1 MQNTTSKH
9 NRGPADPTL
18 VSDASQRTCICSAKA
33 EQVALFRCQ
42 LPNNQ
47 IVKNQCLSTRGSLE
61 LPRVAVSENS
71 RPVSQPPMDWELS
84 RMISDPVPK
93 DTAAGWPRQPSLR
106 RKFKKISCGLLGPAC
121 LSRGGG
127 VFADSALGRKD
138 QKPLL
143 QKLFDAS
150 FQRVVRLLHK
160 PATLSLSR
168 PDSHRQKRLEPG
180 QSGGR
185 RT

>member
-1 MQNTTSKH
+1 MPTTKQP
-9 NRGPADPTL
+9 N
-18 VSDASQRTCICSAKA
+18 
-33 EQVALFRCQ
+33 CQ
-42 LPNNQ
+42 
-47 IVKNQCLSTRGSLE
+47 KS
-61 LPRVAVSENS
+61 
-71 RPVSQPPMDWELS
+71 VSQHAGFARSAESRCLRKQPANFAAMSQEVS

-93 DTAAGWPRQPSLR
+93 DTAAGWPRQPRLR

-143 QKLFDAS
+143 QKLFYAS

-160 PATLSLSR
+160 LTLLSLS
-168 PDSHRQKRLEPG
+168 PPNSQRQKRLESG
-180 QSGGR
+180 LSGGR